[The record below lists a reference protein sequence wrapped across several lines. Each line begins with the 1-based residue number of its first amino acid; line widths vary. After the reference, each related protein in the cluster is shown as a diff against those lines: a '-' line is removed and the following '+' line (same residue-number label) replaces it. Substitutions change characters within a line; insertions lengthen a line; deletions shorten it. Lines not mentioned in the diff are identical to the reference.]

1 LSGLRKD
8 EKETMIHELG
18 KLKEHI
24 NRAVLPRKRVRSL
37 EDQ

>member
-1 LSGLRKD
+1 
-8 EKETMIHELG
+8 LG

-24 NRAVLPRKRVRSL
+24 KRAVLSRKRVRSL